1 MSVLVQAAPEVNPL
15 QDVLRFERRVPPC
28 AIVIF
33 GASGDLSKR
42 KLLPSLYRLFYER
55 RISPDFAVIGSSRT
69 PMSDDQFRER
79 MKDSVSKFLEDAPFD
94 EDVWKSFGQCL
105 FYVAGD
111 LNVPSSYDDIR
122 NKLDEVE
129 QSHRTAGNV
138 LFYLSTQPS
147 HYAEA
152 ILELGAHGLNKGNG
166 WRRVIIEKP
175 FGHDLASARKLNDE
189 IHKVFDE
196 SAIYRID
203 HYLGKETV
211 QNILAFRFG
220 NGIFEPL
227 WNRRYVDHIQITAAE
242 SIGVEGRGGYYQEAG
257 ALRDM
262 IQNHLSQVMAT
273 VMMEPPTVFDS
284 TNVRD
289 ERAKLLRAVR
299 IMKQEDVPKY
309 AVAGQYGPALVGG
322 QQIAGFRQEPSV
334 DPDSQTDTYA
344 AVTFFI
350 DNWRWAG
357 TPVYIRTGKRMPKR
371 VTDIAIQFKA
381 PPLGLFQQETKT
393 GLREVRPNLL
403 VLRIQPE
410 EGISLRFLSKSPGSG
425 MRVRPVSMDFN
436 YGSSFGER
444 SPTAYETLL
453 LDAMIGDPTLYTRQD
468 MVEASWQIVQPIL
481 EVWAN
486 STFYFPNY
494 PAGSWGPK
502 ASDDM
507 LAQQGH
513 VWRIP

>member
-1 MSVLVQAAPEVNPL
+1 VL
-15 QDVLRFERRVPPC
+15 
-28 AIVIF
+28 
-33 GASGDLSKR
+33 
-42 KLLPSLYRLFYER
+42 
-55 RISPDFAVIGSSRT
+55 
-69 PMSDDQFRER
+69 
-79 MKDSVSKFLEDAPFD
+79 
-94 EDVWKSFGQCL
+94 
-105 FYVAGD
+105 
-111 LNVPSSYDDIR
+111 
-122 NKLDEVE
+122 
-129 QSHRTAGNV
+129 
-138 LFYLSTQPS
+138 
-147 HYAEA
+147 
-152 ILELGAHGLNKGNG
+152 
-166 WRRVIIEKP
+166 
-175 FGHDLASARKLNDE
+175 
-189 IHKVFDE
+189 DE

-299 IMKQEDVPKY
+299 VMKIEDVAKY
-309 AVAGQYGPALVGG
+309 AVAGQYGPAVVGG
-322 QQIAGFRQEPSV
+322 VQLPGFRQEPSV
-334 DPDSQTDTYA
+334 DPDAQTDTYA

-481 EVWAN
+481 EVWQN
-486 STFYFPNY
+486 TKFFFPNY

-502 ASDDM
+502 ASDEM